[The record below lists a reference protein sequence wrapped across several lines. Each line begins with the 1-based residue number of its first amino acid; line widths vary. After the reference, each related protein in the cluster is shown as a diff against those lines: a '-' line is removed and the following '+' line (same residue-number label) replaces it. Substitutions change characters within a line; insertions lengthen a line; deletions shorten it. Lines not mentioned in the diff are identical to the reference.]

1 MIDIRY
7 CILRNTDG
15 YLPFI
20 SRMLLDFIIQEY
32 FPLVDGKF
40 FLKQRAILCFLYW
53 LATINGYNLVLKKLK
68 LKRET

>member
-20 SRMLLDFIIQEY
+20 SRMLLDFIIPEY

-40 FLKQRAILCFLYW
+40 FFKTKGNTLFSLLAGHRQW
-53 LATINGYNLVLKKLK
+53 LQPSA
-68 LKRET
+68 